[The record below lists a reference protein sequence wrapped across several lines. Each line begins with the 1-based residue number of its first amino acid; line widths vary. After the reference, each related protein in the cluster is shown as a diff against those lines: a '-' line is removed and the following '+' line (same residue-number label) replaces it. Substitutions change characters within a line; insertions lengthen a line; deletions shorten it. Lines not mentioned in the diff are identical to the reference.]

1 MCMSFLPVAS
11 IRIALG
17 VAGIAGALIVAP
29 WVTLLVM
36 IILALRY
43 RAWEV
48 LILGLL
54 VDLLWFTPGSVEGFT
69 LLPLFTFAGLA
80 LVWGFE
86 PLRREFLIEK
96 EDLVY

>member
-1 MCMSFLPVAS
+1 MRSLRMSNS
-11 IRIALG
+11 IRPALG
-17 VAGIAGALIVAP
+17 LFGLFCAFIAPP

-48 LILGLL
+48 LVLGLL
-54 VDLLWFTPGSVEGFT
+54 VDLLWFTPSSVEGFT

>member
-1 MCMSFLPVAS
+1 MSFLSVANV
-11 IRIALG
+11 RPALG
-17 VAGIAGALIVAP
+17 LLGLFCAVIAAP

-48 LILGLL
+48 LVLGLL
-54 VDLLWFTPGSVEGFT
+54 VDLLWFPGLSQGVF
-69 LLPLFTFAGLA
+69 PLFTLAGLA
-80 LVWGFE
+80 LVWGLA

>member
-1 MCMSFLPVAS
+1 MSFLPVAS

-48 LILGLL
+48 LVLGLL
-54 VDLLWFTPGSVEGFT
+54 VDLLWFPGLSQGVF
-69 LLPLFTFAGLA
+69 PLFTIAGLA